1 MENNKKHTILLLI
14 LFMLV
19 IATRLIPINF
29 TYSEDEMNLP
39 IILEGQKFVDT
50 SSHAHP
56 PLGQILYKLFSLIFG
71 TSLPAIRLFPLLISI
86 FNVYFIYLIA
96 STSYGRKT
104 AMYSLIFSLLSFHL
118 LLTSSLVSIDPLVLT
133 ATLIFIYLL
142 QNESGFDNRFVL
154 FMGSLLGI
162 SMLIKYQ
169 FVILYPVLLIYHF
182 LHSRSFYKSL
192 ILMIRISLVSIFI
205 FSAFPILSYLID
217 PMQFVATVN
226 FLSDYRA
233 SMYESLN
240 FPFGS
245 VFVFLAIFTTPL
257 FIGLSILQAFKLEKR
272 DYLHII
278 LISVTLL
285 FYLFIVKRGDFSR
298 YLITIVPSL
307 IILSASYINGLN
319 LNRQSI
325 KVIIVSSLVTLF
337 SSYLISASLL
347 STSIIPTKLIGSYFM
362 LLKSFSLNFLF
373 PLNIDHGY
381 WVSINVALLIIISL
395 FMLIIFLYSLIT
407 SNRKLSLFSLLVFVG
422 IGIGYNIYLSSE
434 YLFHVTQPNPDAAIK
449 DMLTYFNRN
458 NLSAPVYTNDKS
470 FYYALGKLGN
480 TGITYDS
487 SDRIRNINK
496 LRSSINSKGGTIL
509 YLNFASHVSKEDI
522 FSLPSCKVLHEF
534 RSKGITMSYVLSC
547 IPSEINT

>member
-1 MENNKKHTILLLI
+1 
-14 LFMLV
+14 
-19 IATRLIPINF
+19 
-29 TYSEDEMNLP
+29 
-39 IILEGQKFVDT
+39 
-50 SSHAHP
+50 
-56 PLGQILYKLFSLIFG
+56 
-71 TSLPAIRLFPLLISI
+71 
-86 FNVYFIYLIA
+86 
-96 STSYGRKT
+96 
-104 AMYSLIFSLLSFHL
+104 
-118 LLTSSLVSIDPLVLT
+118 
-133 ATLIFIYLL
+133 
-142 QNESGFDNRFVL
+142 
-154 FMGSLLGI
+154 
-162 SMLIKYQ
+162 
-169 FVILYPVLLIYHF
+169 
-182 LHSRSFYKSL
+182 
-192 ILMIRISLVSIFI
+192 
-205 FSAFPILSYLID
+205 
-217 PMQFVATVN
+217 
-226 FLSDYRA
+226 
-233 SMYESLN
+233 
-240 FPFGS
+240 
-245 VFVFLAIFTTPL
+245 
-257 FIGLSILQAFKLEKR
+257 
-272 DYLHII
+272 
-278 LISVTLL
+278 
-285 FYLFIVKRGDFSR
+285 
-298 YLITIVPSL
+298 
-307 IILSASYINGLN
+307 
-319 LNRQSI
+319 
-325 KVIIVSSLVTLF
+325 
-337 SSYLISASLL
+337 
-347 STSIIPTKLIGSYFM
+347 M